1 MITMQ
6 LSYTSL
12 KHRGITIYRERWT
25 VLGLF
30 MKFFGEWKKRSFSLF
45 LFNQHTNES
54 TTSRTFKGAQCIG
67 RGSNEF
73 AHLIVICFCFL
84 FLLPILDSTLFH
96 S

>member
-12 KHRGITIYRERWT
+12 KHRGITIYSECWT

-54 TTSRTFKGAQCIG
+54 TTSRTFKGAQCIR
-67 RGSNEF
+67 RGSKVPVWL
-73 AHLIVICFCFL
+73 ASSLGKSYL
-84 FLLPILDSTLFH
+84 FKSK
-96 S
+96 